1 MTFASPSIIVI
12 GLAVLALAVVLYLV
26 ARRDA
31 GRRRDAFVAPALLAA
46 AVPRAPGLLRVHAA
60 PVVYAVSAA
69 ALVLALA
76 KPQRT
81 VSVPVEQATIV
92 LVTDHSRSME
102 ATDVAPNRLDAA
114 RSAASTFLAKVPAR
128 VRVGSV
134 VFNQRAS
141 LLQVPTTDRAAVR
154 SGLDNLRAF
163 GGTATGEG
171 LALGLAAARGP
182 ARLGAKP
189 PPAAIIL
196 LTDGRSSSGRDPL
209 TVARD
214 AKTAGI
220 PINTVALGTASG
232 VLANGKTAS
241 ADQASLRTIA
251 QLSGGRFSTAADA
264 GQLESVYRDL
274 GSRLATKRVK
284 RDVTTSF
291 AGGALL
297 LLLAGG
303 ALSLLTFGRLP

>member
-1 MTFASPSIIVI
+1 MTFAHPSIIVI

-46 AVPRAPGLLRVHAA
+46 AVPRAPGLRVHAA

-114 RSAASTFLAKVPAR
+114 RSAASAFLAKVPAR

-154 SGLDNLRAF
+154 SGLGNLRAF

-214 AKTAGI
+214 AKAAGI
-220 PINTVALGTASG
+220 PINTVGLGTASG

-284 RDVTTSF
+284 REVTTSF

>member
-1 MTFASPSIIVI
+1 MSFASPSIIAI
-12 GLAVLALAVVLYLV
+12 GLAVLALAIVLYAL
-26 ARRDA
+26 ARRA
-31 GRRRDAFVAPALLAA
+31 GRRRRDTFVAPGLLAA
-46 AVPRAPGLLRVHAA
+46 AVPRAPGLRVHAA

-81 VSVPVEQATIV
+81 VSVPVEQATVV

-102 ATDVAPNRLDAA
+102 ATDVAPNRLEAA
-114 RSAASTFLAKVPAR
+114 RRAASTFLDKVPASL
-128 VRVGSV
+128 RVGSV
-134 VFNQRAS
+134 VFNQHAS
-141 LLQVPTTDRAAVR
+141 LLQVPSTDRAAVR
-154 SGLDNLRAF
+154 TGLDNLRAF

-182 ARLGAKP
+182 ARQGAKP

-196 LTDGRSSSGRDPL
+196 LTDGRSSNGRDPL
-209 TVARD
+209 AVARD
-214 AKTAGI
+214 AKAAGI
-220 PINTVALGTASG
+220 PIHTVALGTASG

-241 ADQASLRTIA
+241 ADEASLRTIA
-251 QLSGGRFSTAADA
+251 QLSGGHFSTAADA
-264 GQLESVYRDL
+264 GQLQSVYREL
-274 GSRLATKRVK
+274 GSRVATKRVK

-291 AGGALL
+291 VGGGLL